1 MKFTTFVTSR
11 EDIQECAKARAL
23 DEVLIE
29 PATLSREGRLTIAE
43 AEALAKEA
51 TAQNLT
57 PILVWDILMTNDEFA
72 RKCEVVRGMNTA
84 SFSAIR
90 TQCPGAAAWVREY
103 LPEMKLHIVLENS
116 NHNLPALKRWVAD
129 LRPERVVLSTQIP
142 EDRLIQIC
150 KELDTQCEILGAGKI
165 LLFYSKR
172 KLLQTNFGDTDD
184 ATDASWIYADSASE
198 ESSSRPFP
206 TIENEHG
213 TFMYLNKDHFILDT
227 LSRLREGGMHT
238 VRIDLRDLQEKTHSA
253 RGISDL
259 IEHVVEQAPGL
270 DTRWG
275 RPTSAPFFKR
285 NRTDKQAA
293 RMKPLTRL
301 LRDENCL
308 GEVVSVE
315 REEVIGLLTFREF
328 STDANQ
334 FAFVGSDGRE
344 LPVQIEN
351 FSDLSGNSLTHCIA
365 HRVVRCPWLKG
376 VRPGSL
382 LVRK

>member
-1 MKFTTFVTSR
+1 MKFTTFVTSKD
-11 EDIQECAKARAL
+11 DITECAKAAAL
-23 DEVLIE
+23 EEVLIE

-43 AEALAKEA
+43 AEELARDA
-51 TAQNLT
+51 TAQNLA
-57 PILVWDILMTNDEFA
+57 PVLVWDILMTNDEFA
-72 RKCEVVRGMNTA
+72 RKCEVVRGMNA
-84 SFSAIR
+84 RNFSAIR
-90 TQCPGAAAWVREY
+90 TQCPGAAAWVREH
-103 LPEMKLHIVLENS
+103 LPEMKLHIILENS

-129 LRPERVVLSTQIP
+129 LHPERVVLSTQIP

-150 KELDTQCEILGAGKI
+150 KELDTKCEILGAGKI

-172 KLLQTNFGDTDD
+172 KLLQANFGETDD
-184 ATDASWIYADSASE
+184 AADASWIYADSASE

-213 TFMYLNKDHFILDT
+213 TFMYLNKDHFILDS
-227 LSRLREGGMHT
+227 LSRLRDGGMHT

-253 RGISDL
+253 RGIADL
-259 IEHVVEQAPGL
+259 IERVVEEAPGL
-270 DTRWG
+270 DAGWG

-308 GEVVSVE
+308 AEVVSVE
-315 REEVIGLLTFREF
+315 REEVIGLFTLRDF
-328 STDANQ
+328 STESNQ
-334 FAFVGSDGRE
+334 FAFVASDGRE
-344 LPVQIEN
+344 IPVQIDS
-351 FSDLSGNSLTHCIA
+351 FSDLSGNPLSQCIA
-365 HRVVRCPWLKG
+365 HRLVRCPWLKG

>member
-150 KELDTQCEILGAGKI
+150 EELDTQCEILGAGKI